1 MMLKSKL
8 EQIKSLIQV
17 GECEFLDFK
26 FEMYDIF
33 HDNINAKILNR
44 QEFLRDV
51 LSLVNIKKTGKVF
64 EKSYLMIGLDENNGN
79 YNGNRMLIDFYDFL
93 TLTHIIQTYIS
104 PSLTAEFEEYFIMGD
119 AKDILLSK
127 SPVSNYDRIIMIIF
141 TRKIGDVYEIK
152 KEYGN
157 NRVGFLRVGESYTRD
172 GSSKRRIT
180 ESDRIII
187 RSLKNID
194 LTLKFKE
201 GNQIFKIMK
210 NLKVIYKNDLF
221 NTKLELIKECLMDK
235 LFKVYESLPKSA
247 IEDYKFRVNN
257 YIEELKGFL
266 IIRNNYFDE
275 INKIVSFNLEL
286 VNQGTEKVKDIDV
299 YIIIQDNTQFIKEL
313 PDKPENIPETPS
325 LPIPNSLNNLMNIS
339 RILSSAIPSD
349 IFTSLSPSIY
359 QVGSKNYTEIENNN
373 LRVYIH
379 ELKQDFLYNI
389 DTVYIKLDSIIN
401 RNEIKLKYSIIIGK
415 PSQTLEGELKLI
427 VEKHLKGVE

>member
-1 MMLKSKL
+1 MLNSKL
-8 EQIKSLIQV
+8 EHIKSLILV

-26 FEMYDIF
+26 FDLYNIF
-33 HDNINAKILNR
+33 HTNKYARILNR

-51 LSLVNIKKTGKVF
+51 LSLVNIKRTEKVF
-64 EKSYLMIGLDENNGN
+64 KKSYLIIGLDENNGN
-79 YNGNRMLIDFYDFL
+79 YNGNHMHIDFNDFL

-119 AKDILLSK
+119 AKNILLSK

-187 RSLKNID
+187 RSLKNIE

-201 GNQIFKIMK
+201 GNQKFEIIK
-210 NLKVIYKNDLF
+210 NIKAIYSNDLF
-221 NTKLELIKECLMDK
+221 DTKLDLIKESLMDR

-266 IIRNNYFDE
+266 IIRNNYFNE
-275 INKIVSFNLEL
+275 MNKIVSFELEL

-349 IFTSLSPSIY
+349 IFTSLSPPIY
-359 QVGSKNYTEIENNN
+359 PIESKNYTEIENNI
-373 LRVYIH
+373 LRAHIY

-389 DTVYIKLDSIIN
+389 DDIYIKLDSITN
-401 RNEIKLKYSIIIGK
+401 RNEIKLEYIIIVGE
-415 PSQTLEGELKLI
+415 PSQTLKGELILI